1 MKQNAKQIVKDFG
14 IMMKETES
22 FIEDFEEGM
31 EEGYKRFDDDDVD
44 DDNDLD
50 W

>member
-1 MKQNAKQIVKDFG
+1 MKQNAKQIGKDFG

-31 EEGYKRFDDDDVD
+31 EEGYGGFDDVD
-44 DDNDLD
+44 DNNDLD